1 MDQAQHLE
9 WERRIAR
16 PAAAAA
22 FAAVAMQVAA
32 QVIVGLAFRDRAE
45 GERGGLLALD
55 QHASELAAS
64 TAVRALALAL
74 VAATLYYLY
83 RCASHRRDLP
93 PYFLPLLIAAPVFLA
108 AAAVVTQIQAIDIAS
123 EFTESGARSEKR
135 AENLLEDRSPVA
147 AAIGLAGQLSLA
159 FSYIVISLNA
169 MRAGLLSRFMG
180 ILGIIVGVLYVLPLL
195 GGQPVVEVFW
205 LGALGFL
212 FLGLW
217 PRGRGPAWESGKE
230 EPWPSSQSGL
240 LAPAPREEEPDLP
253 AEDDRPAPRKRKRK
267 RKS

>member
-1 MDQAQHLE
+1 MEDRQQHLE

-22 FAAVAMQVAA
+22 FAAVALQVTA
-32 QVIVGLAFRDRAE
+32 QVIVALAFRDRRP

-55 QHASELAAS
+55 QHTSNLVAS
-64 TAVRALALAL
+64 TAVRAAAL
-74 VAATLYYLY
+74 VLIAGTLYYLY
-83 RCASHRRDLP
+83 RCATHRRGLP
-93 PYFLPLLIAAPVFLA
+93 PYVLPLLIAAPVLLGV
-108 AAAVVTQIQAIDIAS
+108 AAVLTQIQAIDIAR
-123 EFTESGARSEKR
+123 EFTDSGERTEKR
-135 AENLLEDRSPVA
+135 AEDLLDDRSPVA

-205 LGALGFL
+205 LTALGFL

-217 PRGRGPAWESGKE
+217 PRGRGPAWESGEE
-230 EPWPSSQSGL
+230 EPWPSQGGL
-240 LAPAPREEEPDLP
+240 LAPPAREEETPEP
-253 AEDDRPAPRKRKRK
+253 PPPSEERPPSRKRKRK
-267 RKS
+267 R